1 MKKLVLLLSAVL
13 VAATLHAQGWTEAS
27 DLTLIGKILDTP
39 NPYHRVDTVRYKGF
53 TKSEN
58 LQVRCPAGLAVLFR
72 TDSPIISQN
81 IYIIYDVPANPT
93 HTNSGNNSGNN
104 GGNNGTN

>member
-1 MKKLVLLLSAVL
+1 MKKVILSILAVL
-13 VAATLHAQGWTEAS
+13 VSATLPAQVWTEAS

-72 TDSPIISQN
+72 TAGIAAIVTAYVLSGPLTGLFGIIRSK
-81 IYIIYDVPANPT
+81 NP
-93 HTNSGNNSGNN
+93 
-104 GGNNGTN
+104 